1 MPAPKSLRW
10 SLRYDPF
17 DLIERRMTF
26 QGEIAIYK
34 LFTIEIVPS
43 WIWGSPYSG
52 VNAGGFA
59 LAGRA
64 VFYLSGEA
72 FRGLWLKAQAGYEGY
87 TASFTNPGDSTS
99 SSPSQRLSSAVLGV
113 LFGDTWVIPRD
124 GGFAL
129 SGGIGIAF
137 ATANK
142 VTLTAP
148 GTANAPGAQTTLY
161 DGFDKVRLLGSIG
174 LGIAF

>member
-1 MPAPKSLRW
+1 MPPPKELRF

-17 DLIERRMTF
+17 DLIERRLTF
-26 QGEIAIYK
+26 QGEVAIYK
-34 LFTIEIVPS
+34 LFAIEVVPS

-52 VNAGGFA
+52 VSGAGWA

-72 FRGLWLKAQAGYEGY
+72 FRGLWLKAQAGYESY

-99 SSPSQRLSSAVLGV
+99 SSPPQRLSSAVLGV

-129 SGGIGIAF
+129 SGGFGIAF
-137 ATANK
+137 ATAPTA
-142 VTLTAP
+142 TLTAP
-148 GTANAPGAQTTLY
+148 ATANAPAAQTTLY